1 MKEIKE
7 QSKVEAHDKLGVK
20 EVAPVMQW
28 VEDLV
33 LSLVVWVQFLPGH
46 SGLRIAAAA
55 VQAATAA

>member
-1 MKEIKE
+1 MKE
-7 QSKVEAHDKLGVK
+7 V

-55 VQAATAA
+55 VQAVTAA